1 MKEFSELLSSSFEE
15 ASLLL
20 DLFTRDATR
29 VFNPAL
35 EKKEGNESVS
45 DPQIRIK
52 LLGSLLN
59 TEDEAVGEIA
69 KGWLAQ
75 ENLIRQGRKG
85 ITTLFQQLRVPAS
98 LKELISH
105 FRNSD
110 FKTRKEEDTQFRSW
124 IG

>member
-29 VFNPAL
+29 VFNPVL